1 MGRERILGVFPK
13 VRMVDSG
20 QGWEKRSISGY

>member
-1 MGRERILGVFPK
+1 MGRERILGAVPK
-13 VRMVDSG
+13 VRTVGSG